1 MLFFLA
7 IVIFIPC
14 EMLLPCLLEGLMKK
28 GYCLHIWFILDI
40 LQKYWKKLF
49 YIRKFMNSW
58 FSQWEATFWAFL
70 HSFFPFGTFFYFFF
84 LFLLTQIS
92 NTFYFFMVFSA
103 FMKIYHWVG
112 FCKFL
117 LLSITSINFSFLFLT
132 WIPLFK
138 LNISFFRFY
147 NNILFIRY

>member
-7 IVIFIPC
+7 IVIFIPR

-103 FMKIYHWVG
+103 FMKDISLSW
-112 FCKFL
+112 FL
-117 LLSITSINFSFLFLT
+117 QVSFTQYYLYQFFFSLLNLNSF
-132 WIPLFK
+132 I
-138 LNISFFRFY
+138 
-147 NNILFIRY
+147 